1 MSDASAASPQAS
13 FWQRRVIAPILAQ
26 LKQGIT
32 PEKIA
37 LTAALGAV
45 IAVFP
50 ILGSTTLLCALAAWA
65 LRLNQPI
72 IQLVNYLCYP
82 LQFVL
87 LLPLYRAGEWF
98 GAPHVSLSIP
108 EMLGRFEAG
117 PMEFIA
123 EFGLVALG
131 GVAAWMLMAPFAI
144 LLLYVALRPAQL
156 RPFSRRSRR
165 LLPARPALRRC
176 RPPAAACAAARRG
189 RR

>member
-1 MSDASAASPQAS
+1 MSAATAKPEGS
-13 FWQRRVIAPILAQ
+13 FWQRKVVAPILAQ
-26 LKQGIT
+26 LRQGIT

-50 ILGSTTLLCALAAWA
+50 ILGATTLLCGLVAWG

-87 LLPLYRAGEWF
+87 LLPFYRAGEWF

-108 EMLGRFEAG
+108 EMLARFQAG

-131 GVAAWMLMAPFAI
+131 GVAAWMVTAPIAI
-144 LLLYVALRPAQL
+144 LLLYFALRPAL
-156 RPFSRRSRR
+156 RVLASRVNRR
-165 LLPARPALRRC
+165 I
-176 RPPAAACAAARRG
+176 AA
-189 RR
+189 

>member
-1 MSDASAASPQAS
+1 MSDSAS
-13 FWQRRVIAPILAQ
+13 FWQRKVVAPILAQ
-26 LKQGIT
+26 LRQGIT

-50 ILGSTTLLCALAAWA
+50 ILGSTTLLCGLVAWG

-72 IQLVNYLCYP
+72 MQLVNYLCYP

-87 LLPLYRAGEWF
+87 LLPFYRAGEWF

-108 EMLGRFEAG
+108 EMLARFQAG

-131 GVAAWMLMAPFAI
+131 GIAAWLLVAPIAVAAIHFSLLPI
-144 LLLYVALRPAQL
+144 LRRAAL
-156 RPFSRRSRR
+156 RSRR
-165 LLPARPALRRC
+165 TTDA
-176 RPPAAACAAARRG
+176 PPIA
-189 RR
+189 